1 MSRLV
6 DIAKYQGIAIEKEI
20 VVDAGERYEQLKDEV
35 RDKLNKD
42 HAEIFLGSLFDMKVQ
57 EEAKDW
63 IGVYVRDWVKK
74 NGFIEKYST
83 IEQLIDAISYD
94 ILDISILKPLVV
106 KRGVTDIF
114 VDDYDDIYYDN
125 YLEGRRPYEKK
136 FKSREEML
144 FIMKKIAAAA
154 GKNLSAEEPVVNA
167 QIGNNRFN
175 IVLSKDMKGIGEKH
189 YINIRVHRDEQLTE
203 EELIKSGL
211 ITQTAAEFMRDVARC
226 KKIAGIIG
234 GATGTGKTTTLDTL
248 VLANIDSSERQDII
262 QDENEL
268 RAKAKRPKQN
278 VIELYTKPSSRKETE
293 FTIARLIEDVALRNK
308 PDRIIVGEVRKGED
322 GDRLL
327 YAFQTG
333 HLGWTTIHAESA
345 EGVIVRLAE
354 MIRMYKPNVSWEEIE
369 NSIFRIIDVIVF
381 IELITINGIERR
393 RVTEIV
399 ELHRDKNTNKN
410 ELRHIFKYDTQE
422 NILKQVNTI
431 TDSLAEKM
439 RKREINPDRWLK
451 L

>member
-20 VVDAGERYEQLKDEV
+20 VIDASEKYEQLKDEV
-35 RDKLNKD
+35 RDKLNKE
-42 HAEIFLGSLFDMKVQ
+42 HAEIFLGSLFDLKVQ

-74 NGFIEKYST
+74 HGLIEKYPT
-83 IEQLIDAISYD
+83 IEELINAIAYD
-94 ILDISILKPLVV
+94 ILDISILKPLVT
-106 KRGVTDIF
+106 KRGITDIY
-114 VDDYDDIYYDN
+114 VDDEDDIYYDN
-125 YLEGRRPYEKK
+125 YLEGRRPYEEK

-175 IVLSKDMKGIGEKH
+175 IVLGKDMKGIGEKH

-211 ITQTAAEFMRDVARC
+211 VTKEAADFIRDVARC
-226 KKIAGIIG
+226 KLIAGIIG
-234 GATGTGKTTTLDTL
+234 GVVGTGKTTTLDTL
-248 VLANIDSSERQDII
+248 VLANIDPWERQNII

-268 RAKAKRPKQN
+268 RAKAKRPHQKI
-278 VIELYTKPSSRKETE
+278 IELYTKPSSRKETE
-293 FTIARLIEDVALRNK
+293 YTIARLIEDVGLRNK
-308 PDRIIVGEVRKGED
+308 GDRTIVGEVRKGED

-327 YAFQTG
+327 YSFQTG
-333 HLGWTTIHAESA
+333 HLGWTTIHADNA
-345 EGVIVRLAE
+345 EGVVVRLGE

-369 NSIFRIIDVIVF
+369 NSIYRIIDIIVF
-381 IELITINGIERR
+381 IELIKINGVEKRR
-393 RVTEIV
+393 ITEIV
-399 ELHRDKNTNKN
+399 ELHRNEKKN
-410 ELRHIFKYDTQE
+410 ELRHIFKYDTKE
-422 NILKQVNTI
+422 GILKRVNKI
-431 TDSLAEKM
+431 TDKLAEKM
-439 RKREINPDRWLK
+439 RKREINPERWLK
-451 L
+451 LP